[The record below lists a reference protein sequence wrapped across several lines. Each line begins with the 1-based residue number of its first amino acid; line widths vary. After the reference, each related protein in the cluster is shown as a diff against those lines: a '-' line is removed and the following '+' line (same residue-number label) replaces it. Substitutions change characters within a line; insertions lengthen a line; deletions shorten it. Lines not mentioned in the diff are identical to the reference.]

1 MKLKSLHKKMFVCL
15 TLVLITFAAMTL
27 IAYNEYY
34 DKDYYT
40 KITYDQLNQ
49 NINESATYMFFY
61 KTDCIPCS
69 KFKKKLN
76 EYIKSNDT
84 IYPVKAIS
92 IGKSD
97 TDESIIEEYE
107 LEMSPTFVFYKNG
120 KEIKRLEGNVSL
132 ENLKEFFAETSEN

>member
-27 IAYNEYY
+27 IVYNEYY

-69 KFKKKLN
+69 KFKNK
-76 EYIKSNDT
+76 
-84 IYPVKAIS
+84 
-92 IGKSD
+92 
-97 TDESIIEEYE
+97 
-107 LEMSPTFVFYKNG
+107 
-120 KEIKRLEGNVSL
+120 
-132 ENLKEFFAETSEN
+132 